1 MGNMKIAQLMTGTN
15 LDLENR
21 KRALQRREVGDAYKK
36 NAQYQSKKN
45 PMLEVLENLL
55 SGKTEKDLHAAD
67 QAKREFGAPTSE
79 QENSFVEQQKQKLEQ
94 PEVKAE
100 IKELELTE
108 KEVIVH
114 EQAHKAVGGSVTGP
128 ITYTHT
134 EGPDGKRY
142 INGGEVSIHMKE
154 GATPEETLEILEKV
168 KAAALAPAE
177 PSPQDLRVAAS
188 ATAQIQQTRA
198 GIAKQN
204 VEQLQTDEEEVE
216 PFAGVGTNVEV
227 PERFMNNFEQRDA
240 TQGTLL
246 FGRELESLLYERTFK
261 QASMKYSSHI
271 DMVKNGYRSFDEP
284 TFSKTA

>member
-1 MGNMKIAQLMTGTN
+1 MKSMKIAQLMTGTN

-21 KRALQRREVGDAYKK
+21 KRALQRREMGDAYKK

-45 PMLEVLENLL
+45 PMLEALENLL

-67 QAKREFGAPTSE
+67 QAKRESGALPSE
-79 QENSFVEQQKQKLEQ
+79 QEKSFVEQQQQKLEQ

-100 IKELELTE
+100 INELKLTE
-108 KEVIVH
+108 KEVIAH

-128 ITYTHT
+128 VTYTHT

-142 INGGEVSIHMKE
+142 IAGGEVSINTKE
-154 GATPEETLEILEKV
+154 GSTPEETLRILEKV

-177 PSPQDLRVAAS
+177 PSAQDLRVAAS

-198 GIAKQN
+198 EIINQN
-204 VEQLQTDEEEVE
+204 VEQLLTDEEEVE
-216 PFAGVGTNVEV
+216 PFAGVNTNVEV
-227 PERFMNNFEQRDA
+227 PERFINNFEERDA

-246 FGRELESLLYERTFK
+246 LGRDLERLLYERTFK
-261 QASMKYSSHI
+261 KASMKYSSHI
-271 DMVKNGYRSFDEP
+271 EMVKNGYRSFDEP
-284 TFSKTA
+284 TFSKIA

>member
-1 MGNMKIAQLMTGTN
+1 MKIAQLMTGTN

-21 KRALQRREVGDAYKK
+21 KRALQRRDMGDAYKK

-45 PMLEVLENLL
+45 PMLEALENLL
-55 SGKTEKDLHAAD
+55 SGKTEKDLHATD
-67 QAKREFGAPTSE
+67 QAKREFEVPTSE
-79 QENSFVEQQKQKLEQ
+79 QETSFVEQQKQKLEQ

-142 INGGEVSIHMKE
+142 IDGGEVSINTKE
-154 GATPEETLEILEKV
+154 GSTPEETLKILEKV

-188 ATAQIQQTRA
+188 ATAQIQQTRVE
-198 GIAKQN
+198 ITKQN
-204 VEQLQTDEEEVE
+204 VEQLQTGEEEVE
-216 PFAGVGTNVEV
+216 PFAGVDTNVEI
-227 PERFMNNFEQRDA
+227 PERFMNNFEERDA
-240 TQGTLL
+240 TKGTLL

-261 QASMKYSSHI
+261 KASMKYLSHI
-271 DMVKNGYRSFDEP
+271 EMVKNGYRSFDEP

>member
-1 MGNMKIAQLMTGTN
+1 MKIAQLMTGTN

-21 KRALQRREVGDAYKK
+21 KRALQRREMGDAYKK

-67 QAKREFGAPTSE
+67 QVKREFVESASE
-79 QENSFVEQQKQKLEQ
+79 QDKSFVEQQKEKLEQ
-94 PEVKAE
+94 PEVNAE
-100 IKELELTE
+100 IKQLELTE
-108 KEVIVH
+108 QEVMIH
-114 EQAHKAVGGSVTGP
+114 EQAHKAVGGSVTGA

-142 INGGEVSIHMKE
+142 INGGEVSINTKE
-154 GATPEETLEILEKV
+154 GSTPEETLEILEKV

-198 GIAKQN
+198 EIAKQH
-204 VEQLQTDEEEVE
+204 VEQLQTAEE
-216 PFAGVGTNVEV
+216 PFAGVDTNVEV
-227 PERFMNNFEQRDA
+227 PARFMNNFEERDA
-240 TQGTLL
+240 TQSTLL
-246 FGRELESLLYERTFK
+246 SGRELESLLYERTFK
-261 QASMKYSSHI
+261 KASMKYASHI
-271 DMVKNGYRSFDEP
+271 DMVRNSYRSFDEP

>member
-1 MGNMKIAQLMTGTN
+1 MRNMKIAQLMTRTN
-15 LDLENR
+15 QDLENR
-21 KRALQRREVGDAYKK
+21 KRVIQRREVGDAYKK
-36 NAQYQSKKN
+36 NAQYQAKKN

-67 QAKREFGAPTSE
+67 QAKREFGTPPSE
-79 QENSFVEQQKQKLEQ
+79 QDKSSVEQQKEKLEQ

-100 IKELELTE
+100 IKALELTE

-114 EQAHKAVGGSVTGP
+114 EQAHKAVGGNVTGP

-142 INGGEVSIHMKE
+142 INGGEVAINVKE
-154 GATPEETLEILEKV
+154 GSTPEETLKILEKV

-198 GIAKQN
+198 EMTKQN
-204 VEQLQTDEEEVE
+204 VEEEVE
-216 PFAGVGTNVEV
+216 PFAGVDTNVEV
-227 PERFMNNFEQRDA
+227 PERFMNNFEERDA

-261 QASMKYSSHI
+261 KASMKYSNHI
-271 DMVKNGYRSFDEP
+271 DMVKNGYRPFDEP

>member
-1 MGNMKIAQLMTGTN
+1 MRNMKIAQLMTGTN
-15 LDLENR
+15 QDLENR
-21 KRALQRREVGDAYKK
+21 KRAIQRREVGDAYKK
-36 NAQYQSKKN
+36 NAQYQAKKN

-67 QAKREFGAPTSE
+67 QAKREFGTPTSE
-79 QENSFVEQQKQKLEQ
+79 QEKLEQ

-100 IKELELTE
+100 IKALELTE

-114 EQAHKAVGGSVTGP
+114 EQAHKAVGGNVTGP

-142 INGGEVSIHMKE
+142 INGGEVSINVKE
-154 GATPEETLEILEKV
+154 GSTPEETLKILEKV

-198 GIAKQN
+198 EMAKQN
-204 VEQLQTDEEEVE
+204 VEEEVE
-216 PFAGVGTNVEV
+216 PFVEIDTNVEV
-227 PERFMNNFEQRDA
+227 PERFMNNFEERDA

-261 QASMKYSSHI
+261 KASMKYSNHI
-271 DMVKNGYRSFDEP
+271 NMVKNGYRPFDEP

>member
-1 MGNMKIAQLMTGTN
+1 MKISQLMIGTN
-15 LDLENR
+15 QDLENR
-21 KRALQRREVGDAYKK
+21 KRALQRREAGDIYKK
-36 NAQYQSKKN
+36 NAQYQAKKN

-67 QAKREFGAPTSE
+67 QAKREFGTTPSE
-79 QENSFVEQQKQKLEQ
+79 QDKIEQ

-114 EQAHKAVGGSVTGP
+114 EQAHKAVGGHVTGP
-128 ITYTHT
+128 ITYMHT

-142 INGGEVSIHMKE
+142 INGGEVAINVKE
-154 GATPEETLEILEKV
+154 GSTPEETLKILEKV
-168 KAAALAPAE
+168 KSAALAPAD

-198 GIAKQN
+198 EMTKQN
-204 VEQLQTDEEEVE
+204 VEEEIE
-216 PFAGVGTNVEV
+216 PFAGVDTDVEV
-227 PERFMNNFEQRDA
+227 PERFMNNFEERDA

-246 FGRELESLLYERTFK
+246 SGRELESLLYERTFK
-261 QASMKYSSHI
+261 KAIVKYSNHI

>member
-1 MGNMKIAQLMTGTN
+1 M
-15 LDLENR
+15 
-21 KRALQRREVGDAYKK
+21 QRREVGDAYKK

-45 PMLEVLENLL
+45 PMLEALENLL

-79 QENSFVEQQKQKLEQ
+79 QENSFVEEQKQKLEQ

-100 IKELELTE
+100 INELELTE

-142 INGGEVSIHMKE
+142 ISGGEVSINMKE

-168 KAAALAPAE
+168 KAAAFHHQLNHF
-177 PSPQDLRVAAS
+177 PQDLRVAAS
-188 ATAQIQQTRA
+188 ATAQIQQTRVEV
-198 GIAKQN
+198 AKQN
-204 VEQLQTDEEEVE
+204 VEQLQTNEEEVE
-216 PFAGVGTNVEV
+216 PFASVDTNVEV

-246 FGRELESLLYERTFK
+246 FSPRVRKFTILE
-261 QASMKYSSHI
+261 HI
-271 DMVKNGYRSFDEP
+271 
-284 TFSKTA
+284 

>member
-1 MGNMKIAQLMTGTN
+1 MKIAQLMTGTN

-21 KRALQRREVGDAYKK
+21 RRAIQRREMGDVYKK
-36 NAQYQSKKN
+36 NAQYQAKKN

-67 QAKREFGAPTSE
+67 QANRGFGTSTNE
-79 QENSFVEQQKQKLEQ
+79 QEKSFVEQQKQKLEQ

-108 KEVIVH
+108 KEIIAH

-134 EGPDGKRY
+134 EGPDGKSY
-142 INGGEVSIHMKE
+142 INGGEVSINTKE
-154 GATPEETLEILEKV
+154 GSAPEETLEILEKV

-188 ATAQIQQTRA
+188 ATAQIQQTLA
-198 GIAKQN
+198 EITKQN

-216 PFAGVGTNVEV
+216 PFANVDTNVEV
-227 PERFMNNFEQRDA
+227 PVPVRFMNNFEQRDA

-246 FGRELESLLYERTFK
+246 LGRELESLLYERTFK
-261 QASMKYSSHI
+261 KASMKYSSHI
-271 DMVKNGYRSFDEP
+271 DMVKNGYRSLDEP
-284 TFSKTA
+284 SFSKTA

>member
-1 MGNMKIAQLMTGTN
+1 MKSMKIAQLMTGTN

-21 KRALQRREVGDAYKK
+21 KRALQRREMGDAYKK

-45 PMLEVLENLL
+45 PMLEALENLL

-67 QAKREFGAPTSE
+67 QAKRESGAPPSE
-79 QENSFVEQQKQKLEQ
+79 QEKSFVEQQQQKLEQ

-100 IKELELTE
+100 INELKLTE
-108 KEVIVH
+108 KEVIAH

-128 ITYTHT
+128 VTYTHT

-142 INGGEVSIHMKE
+142 IAGGEVSINTKE
-154 GATPEETLEILEKV
+154 GSTPEETLRILEKV

-177 PSPQDLRVAAS
+177 PSAQDLRVAAS

-198 GIAKQN
+198 EITNQN
-204 VEQLQTDEEEVE
+204 VEQLLTDEEEVE
-216 PFAGVGTNVEV
+216 PFAGVNTNVEV
-227 PERFMNNFEQRDA
+227 PERFMNNFEERDA

-246 FGRELESLLYERTFK
+246 LGRDLERLLYERTFK
-261 QASMKYSSHI
+261 KASMKYSSHI
-271 DMVKNGYRSFDEP
+271 EMVKNGYRSFDEP
-284 TFSKTA
+284 TFSKIA

>member
-1 MGNMKIAQLMTGTN
+1 MKIAQLMTGTN

-21 KRALQRREVGDAYKK
+21 KRALQRREIGDAYKK

-79 QENSFVEQQKQKLEQ
+79 QENSFVEEQ

-100 IKELELTE
+100 IKKLELTE
-108 KEVIVH
+108 KEVIAH

-134 EGPDGKRY
+134 EGPDGKGY
-142 INGGEVSIHMKE
+142 ISGGEVSINTKE
-154 GATPEETLEILEKV
+154 GATPEETLKILEKV
-168 KAAALAPAE
+168 KDAALAPAD

-198 GIAKQN
+198 EIAKQN
-204 VEQLQTDEEEVE
+204 VEQMLTDEEEVE
-216 PFAGVGTNVEV
+216 PFAGVDTNVEV

-240 TQGTLL
+240 TQATLL

-261 QASMKYSSHI
+261 KASMEYASHI
-271 DMVKNGYRSFDEP
+271 EMVKNGYRSFGEP

>member
-1 MGNMKIAQLMTGTN
+1 MRNMKIAQLMTRTN
-15 LDLENR
+15 QDLENR
-21 KRALQRREVGDAYKK
+21 KHVIQRREVGDAYKK
-36 NAQYQSKKN
+36 NAQYQAKKN

-67 QAKREFGAPTSE
+67 QAKREFGTPPSE
-79 QENSFVEQQKQKLEQ
+79 QDKSSVEQQKEKLEQ

-100 IKELELTE
+100 IKALELTE

-114 EQAHKAVGGSVTGP
+114 EQAHKAVGGNVTGP

-142 INGGEVSIHMKE
+142 INGGEVAINVKE
-154 GATPEETLEILEKV
+154 GSTPEETLKILEKV

-198 GIAKQN
+198 EMTKQN
-204 VEQLQTDEEEVE
+204 VEEEVE
-216 PFAGVGTNVEV
+216 PFAGVDTNVEV
-227 PERFMNNFEQRDA
+227 PERFMNNFEERDA

-246 FGRELESLLYERTFK
+246 FGRELESLLYESTFK
-261 QASMKYSSHI
+261 KASMKYSNHI
-271 DMVKNGYRSFDEP
+271 DMVKNGYRPFDEP

>member
-1 MGNMKIAQLMTGTN
+1 MKSMKIAQLMTGTN

-21 KRALQRREVGDAYKK
+21 KRALQRREMGDAYKK

-45 PMLEVLENLL
+45 PMLEALENLL

-67 QAKREFGAPTSE
+67 QAKRESGAPPSE
-79 QENSFVEQQKQKLEQ
+79 QEKSFVEQQQQKLEQ

-100 IKELELTE
+100 INELKLTE
-108 KEVIVH
+108 KEVIAH

-128 ITYTHT
+128 VTYTHT

-142 INGGEVSIHMKE
+142 IAGGEVSINTKE
-154 GATPEETLEILEKV
+154 GSTPEETLRILEKV

-177 PSPQDLRVAAS
+177 PSAQDLRVAAS

-198 GIAKQN
+198 EIINQN
-204 VEQLQTDEEEVE
+204 VEQLLTDEEEVE
-216 PFAGVGTNVEV
+216 PFAGVNTNVEV
-227 PERFMNNFEQRDA
+227 PERFMNNFEERDA

-246 FGRELESLLYERTFK
+246 LGRDLERLLYERTFK
-261 QASMKYSSHI
+261 KASMKYSSHI
-271 DMVKNGYRSFDEP
+271 EMVKNGYRSFDEP
-284 TFSKTA
+284 TFSKIA

>member
-1 MGNMKIAQLMTGTN
+1 MKIAQLMTGTN

-21 KRALQRREVGDAYKK
+21 KRAIQRREMGDIYKK
-36 NAQYQSKKN
+36 NAQYQAKKN
-45 PMLEVLENLL
+45 PMLKVLENLL
-55 SGKTEKDLHAAD
+55 SGKTEMDLHAAD
-67 QAKREFGAPTSE
+67 QAKRESGASTNE
-79 QENSFVEQQKQKLEQ
+79 HEKSFVEQQQQKLEQ

-108 KEVIVH
+108 KEVIAH
-114 EQAHKAVGGSVTGP
+114 ELAHKAVGGSVIGP
-128 ITYTHT
+128 VTYTHT

-142 INGGEVSIHMKE
+142 INGGEVSINTKE
-154 GATPEETLEILEKV
+154 GSTPEETLEILEKV

-177 PSPQDLRVAAS
+177 PSVQDLRVAAS
-188 ATAQIQQTRA
+188 ATAQIQQTRVEM
-198 GIAKQN
+198 AKQN
-204 VEQLQTDEEEVE
+204 VGQLQIDEEEVE
-216 PFAGVGTNVEV
+216 PFAGVDTNVEV
-227 PERFMNNFEQRDA
+227 PARFMNDFEQRDA

-261 QASMKYSSHI
+261 KVSMKYASHI

>member
-1 MGNMKIAQLMTGTN
+1 MKIAQLMTGTN

-21 KRALQRREVGDAYKK
+21 KRALQRRDVGDAYKK

-45 PMLEVLENLL
+45 PMLEALENLL

-142 INGGEVSIHMKE
+142 INGGEVSINIKE
-154 GATPEETLEILEKV
+154 GSTPEETLEILEKV

-188 ATAQIQQTRA
+188 ATAQIQQTRLE
-198 GIAKQN
+198 ITKEN
-204 VEQLQTDEEEVE
+204 VRQLQTDEEEVE
-216 PFAGVGTNVEV
+216 PFAGVDTNVEV
-227 PERFMNNFEQRDA
+227 PERFMNNFEERDA
-240 TQGTLL
+240 TQGTL

-261 QASMKYSSHI
+261 KASMKYANHI

-284 TFSKTA
+284 TFSQTA

>member
-1 MGNMKIAQLMTGTN
+1 MKIAQLMTGTN

-21 KRALQRREVGDAYKK
+21 KRALQRREIGEAYKK

-67 QAKREFGAPTSE
+67 QAKREFAAPASE
-79 QENSFVEQQKQKLEQ
+79 QENSFVEEQKQKLEQ

-100 IKELELTE
+100 IKKLELTE

-114 EQAHKAVGGSVTGP
+114 EQAHKAVGGNITGP

-142 INGGEVSIHMKE
+142 ISGGEVSINTKE
-154 GATPEETLEILEKV
+154 GSTPEETLKILEKV

-188 ATAQIQQTRA
+188 ATAQIQQTRLE
-198 GIAKQN
+198 ITKEN
-204 VEQLQTDEEEVE
+204 VRQLQTDEEEVE
-216 PFAGVGTNVEV
+216 PFAGVDTNVEV
-227 PERFMNNFEQRDA
+227 PERFMNNFEERDA
-240 TQGTLL
+240 TQGTL

-261 QASMKYSSHI
+261 KASMKYANHI

-284 TFSKTA
+284 TFSQTA